1 MARKK
6 TTQKQKQKQTVS
18 QRQQVSQ
25 KVVVQVDTRRRRK
38 ATTKRRPKQ
47 AAAEQ
52 PMFVHPSL
60 MAAPAPVPPA
70 FFDPS
75 AMETNRRLQLL
86 GDDLEVLKAQEAS
99 RVNQAVRPTAIT
111 GEMATQTRMRLARPM
126 ETQTEQPFQR
136 RDIPVSEISVQTD
149 TSTQRQ
155 KGVSGDVD
163 RFMSNLQNRL
173 NRESLFLNPQPVNV
187 PDRHVKADMA
197 TSPIQSPRYAVEEK
211 GKQKEIV
218 KNIRENQQA
227 YFDKFAE
234 IQNRVGRQMPFG
246 ITVPVEPPVFD
257 LSGEPEVVV
266 GEAPKRGRSRQPKQ
280 KPAEPFEPR
289 RSARIA
295 EMEAARQ
302 GLVNPI
308 FGRLQSR
315 VVIGQQPEEKI
326 DL

>member
-52 PMFVHPSL
+52 PMFMMPPQ
-60 MAAPAPVPPA
+60 AAPVPPA

-75 AMETNRRLQLL
+75 AMEMNRRLQLL
-86 GDDLEVLKAQEAS
+86 GDDLEVLKIQEAS
-99 RVNQAVRPTAIT
+99 RRREMERPDGVVLGAVPAPERT
-111 GEMATQTRMRLARPM
+111 
-126 ETQTEQPFQR
+126 
-136 RDIPVSEISVQTD
+136 DIPSHIREAFARLGAQLEGDERVADIVGSNIRQLKREMGMSYGSPIVPPSPVASPRIEMSSGAMSMADLRTPFKPALIDVPERHIKAEGSNAPFSQPPIFAVE
-149 TSTQRQ
+149 Q
-155 KGVSGDVD
+155 KGK
-163 RFMSNLQNRL
+163 
-173 NRESLFLNPQPVNV
+173 E
-187 PDRHVKADMA
+187 
-197 TSPIQSPRYAVEEK
+197 
-211 GKQKEIV
+211 KEIA
-218 KNIRENQQA
+218 NRIRENQQ
-227 YFDKFAE
+227 
-234 IQNRVGRQMPFG
+234 MPLG
-246 ITVPVEPPVFD
+246 ITVPVEPAVFD
-257 LSGEPEVVV
+257 VSTEPAVVV
-266 GEAPKRGRSRQPKQ
+266 GEAPKRGRSRAPKQ

-308 FGRLQSR
+308 FGRQQPR